1 MINPSKSEVGLV
13 SKCYL
18 RNIIADVSKKARVN
32 QWRNTSAIID
42 WLKNL
47 TNKQKQKFINF
58 DIAEF
63 YPFIS
68 EDLLKKSINYA
79 KSFTTI
85 EENDIS
91 ATKLARKS
99 LLFSNDQTWVKKNG
113 NELFDIT
120 MGSFDGV
127 EICELVGLYLLNK
140 LSKLL
145 GNGNVGLY
153 RDDGL
158 AAIKRTNS
166 LMLEIK

>member
-1 MINPSKSEVGLV
+1 MINPSKSKAGLV

-18 RNIIADVSKKARVN
+18 RNIIADVSKKKRVN
-32 QWRNTSAIID
+32 QWRNTSTIID

-47 TNKQKQKFINF
+47 TDKQKQKFIKF

-63 YPFIS
+63 YSFIS

-91 ATKLARKS
+91 AIKLARKS
-99 LLFSNDQTWVKKNG
+99 LLFSKDQTCVKKNG

-145 GNGNVGLY
+145 GNGNAGLY

-166 LMLEIK
+166 LILEIK